1 MKKYR
6 EKLTKLQESL
16 QKKTEEQKEGELKHR
31 DQVSKLQEEHRMTSR
46 RMRDL
51 MVEVT
56 HLQAREPEV
65 MIFNNQ

>member
-6 EKLTKLQESL
+6 EKLTKLQENL
-16 QKKTEEQKEGELKHR
+16 QKKTGELKETEVKHR
-31 DQVSKLQEEHRMTSR
+31 EEISKLQEENRSTSR

-65 MIFNNQ
+65 CSLSQ

>member
-1 MKKYR
+1 M
-6 EKLTKLQESL
+6 
-16 QKKTEEQKEGELKHR
+16 EEQKESELKHR
-31 DQVSKLQEEHRMTSR
+31 DQVSKLQEEHRVTSR

-65 MIFNNQ
+65 MILDNQ

>member
-16 QKKTEEQKEGELKHR
+16 QKKTEEQKEDELKHR
-31 DQVSKLQEEHRMTSR
+31 DQVSKLQEEHRVTSR

-65 MIFNNQ
+65 MILNNR